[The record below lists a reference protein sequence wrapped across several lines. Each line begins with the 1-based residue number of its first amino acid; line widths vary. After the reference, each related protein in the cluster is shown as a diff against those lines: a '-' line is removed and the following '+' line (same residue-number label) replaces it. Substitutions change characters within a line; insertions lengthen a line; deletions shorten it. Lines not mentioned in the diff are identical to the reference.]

1 MHHNVTFF
9 MPWLEIRPHEGYQRP
24 WRLIVVHGEPI
35 IICVIKQLALK
46 RFLLLLQISAD
57 AADISLCRGSQNSTG
72 EKKTYC
78 TILCSY
84 QPNWIIFAS
93 AGCLINKWLWTQFL
107 IQNLCPKAA
116 LNCHENLEERSLTL
130 QRSTLKRFFRYLFKT
145 SKPFLPPLPSTASPA
160 PVVGPNIADIVYAI
174 TDVTVTTVIVSP

>member
-1 MHHNVTFF
+1 MAWNQAACRLLAA
-9 MPWLEIRPHEGYQRP
+9 MEANSCS
-24 WRLIVVHGEPI
+24 WRAHYNLCNQIFGSQKVSST
-35 IICVIKQLALK
+35 VI
-46 RFLLLLQISAD
+46 
-57 AADISLCRGSQNSTG
+57 DISRCSWYICFAGAARIVQG
-72 EKKTYC
+72 KKKKYC

-116 LNCHENLEERSLTL
+116 LNSHENLEERSLTL